1 MQLTEKAVILVKIK
15 VSAFASKTL
24 HREKIFSVCWDLC
37 AAKNMSTNLEQQ
49 VAAGGSLT
57 YDFFWQH
64 TNLNKHCILSAFS
77 ELFLESHMMVVKW
90 CRNIWTLLAAT
101 WTAFHMKCQRQIL
114 DIRWLAHRSRLHAQ
128 RCPRDLST
136 IITEILA
143 YLFVTLLA
151 WILEYQ
157 HMMLCVWRW
166 IPTNVECRW
175 PAGEDRRTVGPPSQ
189 RLTQQCP
196 EWRYMHCSVLSA
208 ISALTKWSNTSWAD
222 CSINSRAIV
231 LRWWKQ
237 LRRKSTAQVK

>member
-1 MQLTEKAVILVKIK
+1 MKGALRVAYDGRQMVQKHMDPLGRHMNSFPHEMSATDTWYTLV
-15 VSAFASKTL
+15 
-24 HREKIFSVCWDLC
+24 
-37 AAKNMSTNLEQQ
+37 
-49 VAAGGSLT
+49 G
-57 YDFFWQH
+57 
-64 TNLNKHCILSAFS
+64 
-77 ELFLESHMMVVKW
+77 
-90 CRNIWTLLAAT
+90 
-101 WTAFHMKCQRQIL
+101 
-114 DIRWLAHRSRLHAQ
+114 SRLHAQ